1 MAYPK
6 NAEERAEKIRKTKS
20 KMKARRKMR
29 RRNLPR
35 FNPDESRDLGGSGD
49 DRPEKMTPM
58 DLGDLKPMKKL
69 PPYSSHKG
77 VPGRPGPKDFDKIPE
92 MKKKPA
98 PRPRKKAAKKV
109 KRVIPLL
116 PKITKRK
123 EAKAKA
129 DAVKSRMAKDIKS
142 YYGGKAPTKKRI
154 EEQKDDY

>member
-6 NAEERAEKIRKTKS
+6 NAEERAEKIKKTKS
-20 KMKARRKMR
+20 KMKARREMR
-29 RRNLPR
+29 QRR
-35 FNPDESRDLGGSGD
+35 FDPDEGRDLGGSGD
-49 DRPEKMTPM
+49 DRIKKMKMTPM

-69 PPYSSHKG
+69 SPYSSHKG
-77 VPGRPGPKDFDKIPE
+77 VPGRPGPRDFDKIPE

-98 PRPRKKAAKKV
+98 PRPKKKAAKKV

-129 DAVKSRMAKDIKS
+129 DAVKSRMGKDIKS